1 VNAVAAAP
9 RPRNAT
15 ERSILD
21 AAGEVIA
28 ERGYEQTTI
37 DAIARRAIV
46 SRTAVYFY
54 FQNKRAI
61 LDRLVQRSFADMYA
75 AAAPYLDGS
84 GEPRRELRQALARV
98 CAVVNRDAQVL
109 LLVARLSG
117 ERHHHLPDEWTPYVM
132 RLVAA
137 AQRRIER
144 DQERGLAFDDVPAQL
159 SAQALCAMVE
169 RHVTLEVVRGG
180 GVASSSIWILAE
192 LWWRAVYSRPEGYSD
207 EDGASGDGASAVAA
221 AAASELAPEDGSNG
235 APSA

>member
-1 VNAVAAAP
+1 MNAVATAP

-15 ERSILD
+15 ERSIID
-21 AAGEVIA
+21 AARELIS
-28 ERGYEQTTI
+28 ERGYERTTI

-54 FQNKRAI
+54 FPNKRAI
-61 LDRLVQRSFADMYA
+61 LDRLIQRTFGDMYA
-75 AAAPYLDGS
+75 AAAPYLDGA

-98 CAVVNRDAQVL
+98 CAVVNRDANVL

-117 ERHHHLPDEWTPYVM
+117 ERHHHLPDEWMPYIM

-137 AQRRIER
+137 AERRIER
-144 DQERGLAFDDVPAQL
+144 DQKRGLAFDDVPPRL
-159 SAQALCAMVE
+159 SAEALCAMVE
-169 RHVTLEVVRGG
+169 RHITLDVVRGG

-192 LWWRAVYSRPEGYSD
+192 LWWRAMYSRPDAYSD
-207 EDGASGDGASAVAA
+207 EAGSDGA
-221 AAASELAPEDGSNG
+221 NG

>member
-1 VNAVAAAP
+1 MNAVATAP

-21 AAGEVIA
+21 AARELIA
-28 ERGYEQTTI
+28 ERSYERTTI

-54 FQNKRAI
+54 YTNKRAI
-61 LDRLVQRSFADMYA
+61 LDRLIQRSFADMYA

-98 CAVVNRDAQVL
+98 CAVVNRDADVL
-109 LLVARLSG
+109 MLVARLSG
-117 ERHHHLPDEWTPYVM
+117 ERHHHLPDEWMPYIM

-144 DQERGLAFDDVPAQL
+144 DQERGVAVADVPAQL

-180 GVASSSIWILAE
+180 GVASTSIWILAE
-192 LWWRAVYSRPEGYSD
+192 LWWRAVYSRPEPYSD
-207 EDGASGDGASAVAA
+207 EAPSEEASSEAAALDEAA
-221 AAASELAPEDGSNG
+221 AADGSKG